1 MTKRSQRR
9 KLEMYGYDSDG
20 VSLKGLTAP
29 ANTTLPSQIGPGKVA
44 NLQTCNPGVWTGGY
58 ARTSY
63 QWKVNGVSIPGA
75 TGAGYTPQASDATKS
90 LTCVVTATNP
100 AGTTPLATNSVTVV
114 P

>member
-9 KLEMYGYDSDG
+9 KLEMYGYTSDG
-20 VSLKGLTAP
+20 RALSSVTAP
-29 ANTTLPSQIGPGKVA
+29 ANTTLPSQVGPGKVGVT
-44 NLQTCNPGVWTGGY
+44 QVCNPGVWTGAY

-63 QWKVNGVSIPGA
+63 QWKINGVSIPGA
-75 TGAGYTPQASDATKS
+75 TAVGYTPQASDATKS

-100 AGTTPLATNSVTVV
+100 AGSVPLATNSVVVV